1 MATTLFASGP
11 FAPSTASNC
20 TCAPSASDLKP
31 SPAIEE
37 WWTNTSLPPSAG
49 VMNPYPFAS
58 LNHFT
63 VPVAIQ
69 NTSSTTKERAGE
81 AHAAQPVLARI
92 TQRTVARP
100 GRGEGP
106 SRIRIPF
113 REDREQTREHG
124 VRRFELGGA
133 DAACNLVRPHALR
146 LLDRREGSRPSA
158 RRTHELRTA
167 VSRVVLVGH
176 EPVARER
183 VRDALHALTG
193 EAPGACDLR
202 DRQR

>member
-69 NTSSTTKERAGE
+69 KHLLHHER
-81 AHAAQPVLARI
+81 
-92 TQRTVARP
+92 T
-100 GRGEGP
+100 GRGSAP
-106 SRIRIPF
+106 RATRYSLRWRQ
-113 REDREQTREHG
+113 RSTAVDDDRLVAVQLAQTLVADPE
-124 VRRFELGGA
+124 VVCDLVQD
-133 DAACNLVRPHALR
+133 DAADLGAQEICVPAVEPLERSLVDRDLVRKHAGVLR
-146 LLDRREGSRPSA
+146 R
-158 RRTHELRTA
+158 
-167 VSRVVLVGH
+167 
-176 EPVARER
+176 
-183 VRDALHALTG
+183 
-193 EAPGACDLR
+193 APR
-202 DRQR
+202 